1 MPSNKHCAN
10 IAFHRIKKSGLA
22 PVTLLSK
29 NDSWAM
35 TRRVWFEIGFH
46 LYIHTQQ
53 TSIVCKARP
62 FSKFHYVRVC
72 FKCVGS
78 VTFDLPQTLRSS
90 EKISSF
96 LGVFL
101 WSNMKTPLLQWNNC
115 PCMPTSLHWRHN
127 GRDSVSN
134 HQPYYCLLNHLFK
147 RRLNKK
153 HQSFASPA
161 FVWGIHRWSVNSPH
175 KGPVTRKMFPSD
187 DVIMLRLYS

>member
-62 FSKFHYVRVC
+62 FSKFHYVHVC

-90 EKISSF
+90 KIY
-96 LGVFL
+96 LVF
-101 WSNMKTPLLQWNNC
+101 WGYSCEAT
-115 PCMPTSLHWRHN
+115 WRHL
-127 GRDSVSN
+127 
-134 HQPYYCLLNHLFK
+134 YYSEITARVCLLHY
-147 RRLNKK
+147 
-153 HQSFASPA
+153 
-161 FVWGIHRWSVNSPH
+161 
-175 KGPVTRKMFPSD
+175 T
-187 DVIMLRLYS
+187 DVIMGAIASQITNLTIVYSTIYSSAD